1 MSKIH
6 YFSPDET
13 RKSVLFGSPKPSAD
27 SGYTM
32 NSPARIVK
40 SPKPHPLLA
49 AASLALAGSLWGTG
63 FLLGKI
69 AMVEMTVGENVGFR
83 FISGALL
90 LLPIL
95 IRRWTSYRGKD
106 LAMLLLASVIGIPV
120 QFLIQFKGLQL
131 TTVSHASLIVGV
143 LPVLIAVSSA
153 LFLHERLRLFEW
165 GVLGLSALGAVFIAV
180 SSHGSRDTQSTT
192 HGDLLVLVSM
202 FAAVAMVLSSK
213 RLIPTHGALPVTAA
227 SIILG
232 TISLLIWVEL
242 TQPLRFHF
250 SRAAW
255 GGAIGQG
262 LLATAGAY
270 LFWNWGLSHMPASRA
285 GVFLN
290 FEPVIGTVLGVT
302 ILHERLGKMAI
313 LGGLLIIA
321 AAVYFSLRPQPA

>member
-1 MSKIH
+1 VS
-6 YFSPDET
+6 
-13 RKSVLFGSPKPSAD
+13 
-27 SGYTM
+27 
-32 NSPARIVK
+32 SPASLGK
-40 SPKPHPLLA
+40 TSKPHPFLA
-49 AASLALAGSLWGTG
+49 VASLALAGSLWGTG

-69 AMVEMTVGENVGFR
+69 AMVEMTVAENVSFR
-83 FISGALL
+83 FITGALVL
-90 LLPIL
+90 CPIL

-106 LAMLLLASVIGIPV
+106 LALLFLASVIGIPIE
-120 QFLIQFKGLQL
+120 FLVQFKGLQL

-153 LFLHERLRLFEW
+153 VLLRERLRQFEW
-165 GVLGLSALGAVFIAV
+165 GVLGLSALGAVLIAF
-180 SSHGSRDTQSTT
+180 SSEGPSGAAQATTQ
-192 HGDLLVLVSM
+192 GDLLVLVSM
-202 FAAVAMVLSSK
+202 FAAVAMVLCSK
-213 RLIPTHGALPVTAA
+213 RLIPTHGALPLTAA

-232 TISLLIWVEL
+232 TICLLVWVEL

-270 LFWNWGLSHMPASRA
+270 LFWNWGLSRMPASRA

-290 FEPVIGTVLGVT
+290 LEPLVGTILGVT
-302 ILHERLGKMAI
+302 ILHEHLGKMAV

-321 AAVYFSLRPQPA
+321 AAVYFSLRPQEI

>member
-1 MSKIH
+1 
-6 YFSPDET
+6 
-13 RKSVLFGSPKPSAD
+13 LFGIPKPAPD
-27 SGYTM
+27 TDHGV
-32 NSPARIVK
+32 NSPA
-40 SPKPHPLLA
+40 SLGQAPKPHHFLA

-69 AMVEMTVGENVGFR
+69 AMVEMTVAENVAFR
-83 FISGALL
+83 FITGTLVLS
-90 LLPIL
+90 PIL
-95 IRRWTSYRGKD
+95 IRRWTSYPGKD
-106 LAMLLLASVIGIPV
+106 LAMLLLVSILGIPV

-143 LPVLIAVSSA
+143 LPVLIAISSA
-153 LFLHERLRLFEW
+153 IFLKERLRYFEW
-165 GVLGLSALGAVFIAV
+165 GVLGLSVLGPIFIAFSRRG
-180 SSHGSRDTQSTT
+180 SSADSRANTR
-192 HGDLLVLVSM
+192 GDLLVLVSM
-202 FAAVAMVLSSK
+202 FAAVAMILCSK

-227 SIILG
+227 SIIMG

-262 LLATAGAY
+262 VLATAGAY

-290 FEPVIGTVLGVT
+290 LEPVVGSVLGIT
-302 ILHERLGKMAI
+302 ILHEHLGKMAVF
-313 LGGLLIIA
+313 GGLLIIA
-321 AAVYFSLRPQPA
+321 AAVYFSLRPHQT

>member
-1 MSKIH
+1 VS
-6 YFSPDET
+6 
-13 RKSVLFGSPKPSAD
+13 
-27 SGYTM
+27 
-32 NSPARIVK
+32 SPASLRRT
-40 SPKPHPLLA
+40 SKPHPFLA
-49 AASLALAGSLWGTG
+49 VASLALAGSLWGTG

-69 AMVEMTVGENVGFR
+69 AMVEMTVAENVAFR
-83 FISGALL
+83 FITGALV

-95 IRRWTSYRGKD
+95 LRRWTSYRGKD
-106 LAMLLLASVIGIPV
+106 LALLLLASVIGIPV

-153 LFLHERLRLFEW
+153 IFLKERLRHFEW
-165 GVLGLSALGAVFIAV
+165 GVLALSALGSIFIAF
-180 SSHGSRDTQSTT
+180 SSRGSSGDSRATTQ
-192 HGDLLVLVSM
+192 GDMLVLVSM
-202 FAAVAMVLSSK
+202 FAAVAMILCSK

-232 TISLLIWVEL
+232 TISLLVWVEL

-250 SRAAW
+250 SRAVW

-290 FEPVIGTVLGVT
+290 LEPVVGSVLGIT
-302 ILHERLGKMAI
+302 ILHEHLGKMAI

-321 AAVYFSLRPQPA
+321 AAVYFSLRPHQD

>member
-1 MSKIH
+1 
-6 YFSPDET
+6 
-13 RKSVLFGSPKPSAD
+13 
-27 SGYTM
+27 M
-32 NSPARIVK
+32 NSPLSVGKA
-40 SPKPHPLLA
+40 PKPHPFLA
-49 AASLALAGSLWGTG
+49 VSSLALAGSLWGTG
-63 FLLGKI
+63 FLLGKL
-69 AMVEMTVGENVGFR
+69 AMVEMTVAENVAFR
-83 FISGALL
+83 FITGALV

-95 IRRWTSYRGKD
+95 IRRWTAYRGKD

-153 LFLHERLRLFEW
+153 VFLKERLRYFEW
-165 GVLGLSALGAVFIAV
+165 GVLGLSALGAVFIAF
-180 SSHGSRDTQSTT
+180 SGRGSNIDTQSST

-202 FAAVAMVLSSK
+202 FAAVAMIMCSK

-227 SIILG
+227 SIIMG

-250 SRAAW
+250 SRAVWA
-255 GGAIGQG
+255 GAIGQG

-290 FEPVIGTVLGVT
+290 LEPVVGSILGVT
-302 ILHERLGKMAI
+302 ILHEHLGKMAI

-321 AAVYFSLRPQPA
+321 AAVYFSLRPEQV

>member
-1 MSKIH
+1 
-6 YFSPDET
+6 
-13 RKSVLFGSPKPSAD
+13 V
-27 SGYTM
+27 
-32 NSPARIVK
+32 NSPA
-40 SPKPHPLLA
+40 SLGQAPKPHHFLA

-69 AMVEMTVGENVGFR
+69 AMVEMTVAENVAFR
-83 FISGALL
+83 FITGTLVLS
-90 LLPIL
+90 PIL
-95 IRRWTSYRGKD
+95 IRRWTSYPGKD
-106 LAMLLLASVIGIPV
+106 LAMLLLVSILGIPV

-143 LPVLIAVSSA
+143 LPVLIAISSA
-153 LFLHERLRLFEW
+153 IFLKERLRYFEW
-165 GVLGLSALGAVFIAV
+165 GVLGLSVLGPIFIAFSRRG
-180 SSHGSRDTQSTT
+180 SSADSRANTR
-192 HGDLLVLVSM
+192 GDLLVLVSM
-202 FAAVAMVLSSK
+202 FAAVAMILCSK

-227 SIILG
+227 SIIMG

-262 LLATAGAY
+262 VLATAGAY

-290 FEPVIGTVLGVT
+290 LEPVVGSVLGIT
-302 ILHERLGKMAI
+302 ILHEHLGKMAVF
-313 LGGLLIIA
+313 GGLLIIA
-321 AAVYFSLRPQPA
+321 AAVYFSLRPHQT